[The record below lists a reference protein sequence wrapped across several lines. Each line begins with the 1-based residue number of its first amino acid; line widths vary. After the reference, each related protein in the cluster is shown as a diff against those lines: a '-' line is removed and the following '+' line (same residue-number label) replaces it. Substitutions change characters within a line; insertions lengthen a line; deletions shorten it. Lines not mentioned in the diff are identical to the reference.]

1 MTSTPRR
8 IAYIAASA
16 DGFIADRHGGLGWL
30 EQFGT
35 ANELGFEDFVLTV
48 DALLMGRRTF
58 DQIMSFGGA
67 WPYGARPTLILTHHP
82 LPPHAP
88 SSTRAANEHE
98 VTQGLSDPPGRIWIV
113 GGGQTLAMCLRR
125 GLVDQ
130 LQVFQMP
137 ILLGEGVGLT
147 GRLNHAIRASL
158 ESAAPM
164 AHGVVKLTYAFQQ
177 AVTFGPE
184 PSAASPADGDA

>member
-1 MTSTPRR
+1 MSLAPRR

-67 WPYGARPTLILTHHP
+67 WPYGSRPTLVLSHRP

-88 SSTRAANEHE
+88 ASARAANEHE
-98 VTQGLSDPPGRIWIV
+98 VTQGLADPPGRIWIV

-137 ILLGEGVGLT
+137 ILLGEGIGLT
-147 GRLNHAIRASL
+147 GRLNHAIRATL
-158 ESAAPM
+158 DGAEPL
-164 AHGVVKLTYAFQQ
+164 AHGVVKLTYAFTQP
-177 AVTFGPE
+177 VTFGQEPAAPE
-184 PSAASPADGDA
+184 SN